1 MSTPPI
7 WYLVTYDV
15 RDPKRLRKVAKL
27 LEGYGHRVQFSVFRI
42 RLNRESIEKMR
53 WELAELMTSE
63 DDLLVIPLCE
73 RCASKVSEHSRG
85 DRSDWGNPP
94 PSFEII

>member
-7 WYLVTYDV
+7 WHLVSYDV

-27 LEGYGHRVQFSVFRI
+27 LEGYGHRVQLSVFRI
-42 RLNRESIEKMR
+42 RMNRQSLEKLR
-53 WELAELMTSE
+53 WELSEIMTLE

-73 RCASKVSEHSRG
+73 RCAGKVSEHSRG
-85 DRSDWGNPP
+85 EHSDWGTPP
-94 PSFEII
+94 PNFDIL